1 MNNSIRFSIK
11 KAFKYY
17 LDAFF
22 YLFLIK
28 LLLEKMKKLALLF
41 IVVLLTS
48 ISYGQKREKV
58 KGSKIVTIEK
68 KEIGN
73 FENLEI
79 EDNLEILLIKS
90 DKCSLEIEADDNLH
104 SEININTNGNTLRL
118 TTLKDVGGFK
128 KFLVKVFYNNDFKL
142 LLAKHETIITATS
155 DVELD
160 NFTIKSFDYSKI
172 FMNGKIKTFTIMQND
187 KSKSELNLKAEM
199 VTIELSKNAQLKAL
213 IASNQLKADLYQK
226 SSAVVEGDVID
237 LKLRLDNSSEFTGMN
252 LISKSAELIA
262 EANTTTKINVVTNAT
277 IEASGKSEIQFY
289 GDAKIELKKFTENTV
304 IMKKT
309 LK

>member
-1 MNNSIRFSIK
+1 
-11 KAFKYY
+11 
-17 LDAFF
+17 
-22 YLFLIK
+22 
-28 LLLEKMKKLALLF
+28 MKKIALLF

-104 SEININTNGNTLRL
+104 SEIIINSNGSTLRL
-118 TTLKDVGGFK
+118 TTSKDVGGFK

>member
-1 MNNSIRFSIK
+1 
-11 KAFKYY
+11 
-17 LDAFF
+17 
-22 YLFLIK
+22 
-28 LLLEKMKKLALLF
+28 MKKLALLF
-41 IVVLLTS
+41 TVVLLTS

-237 LKLRLDNSSEFTGMN
+237 LKLRLDNNSEFTGMN

>member
-1 MNNSIRFSIK
+1 
-11 KAFKYY
+11 
-17 LDAFF
+17 
-22 YLFLIK
+22 
-28 LLLEKMKKLALLF
+28 MKKLALLF
-41 IVVLLTS
+41 IAVLITGF
-48 ISYGQKREKV
+48 SYGQKREKV
-58 KGSKIVTIEK
+58 KGSKNVTIEK

-79 EDNLEILLIKS
+79 EDNIEILLIKG

-104 SEININTNGNTLRL
+104 NEININSNGNTLRL
-118 TTLKDVGGFK
+118 TTLKEVGGFK

-142 LLAKHETIITATS
+142 LLTKHESIITATTE
-155 DVELD
+155 VELD

-172 FMNGKIKTFTIMQND
+172 FMNAKIKTFTIMQND
-187 KSKSELNLKAEM
+187 KSKSELNLKSEM
-199 VTIELSKNAQLKAL
+199 ATIELSKNAQLKAL
-213 IASNQLKADLYQK
+213 IAATQLKADLYQK
-226 SSAVVEGDVID
+226 STAVIEGDVVE

-252 LISKSAELIA
+252 LISKTAELIA
-262 EANTTTKINVVTNAT
+262 EANSTTKINVVTNAT

>member
-1 MNNSIRFSIK
+1 MVFFSI
-11 KAFKYY
+11 F
-17 LDAFF
+17 DE
-22 YLFLIK
+22 IIIR
-28 LLLEKMKKLALLF
+28 KMKKLALLF

-58 KGSKIVTIEK
+58 RGSKIVTIEK

>member
-1 MNNSIRFSIK
+1 
-11 KAFKYY
+11 
-17 LDAFF
+17 
-22 YLFLIK
+22 
-28 LLLEKMKKLALLF
+28 MKKIALLF

-187 KSKSELNLKAEM
+187 KSKSELNLKAET

-289 GDAKIELKKFTENTV
+289 GDAKIELKKFTENTI

>member
-1 MNNSIRFSIK
+1 
-11 KAFKYY
+11 
-17 LDAFF
+17 
-22 YLFLIK
+22 
-28 LLLEKMKKLALLF
+28 MKKLALLF
-41 IVVLLTS
+41 IAVLITGF
-48 ISYGQKREKV
+48 SYGQKREKV
-58 KGSKIVTIEK
+58 KGSKNVTIEK

-79 EDNLEILLIKS
+79 EDNIEILLIKG

-104 SEININTNGNTLRL
+104 NEININSNGNTLRL
-118 TTLKDVGGFK
+118 TTLKEVGGFK

-142 LLAKHETIITATS
+142 LLTKHESIITATTE
-155 DVELD
+155 VELD

-172 FMNGKIKTFTIMQND
+172 FMNAKIKTFTIMQND
-187 KSKSELNLKAEM
+187 KSKLELNLKSEM
-199 VTIELSKNAQLKAL
+199 ATIELSKNAQLKAL
-213 IASNQLKADLYQK
+213 IAATQLKADLYQK
-226 SSAVVEGDVID
+226 STAVIEGDVVE

-252 LISKSAELIA
+252 LISKTAELIA
-262 EANTTTKINVVTNAT
+262 EANSTTKINVVTNAT

>member
-1 MNNSIRFSIK
+1 
-11 KAFKYY
+11 
-17 LDAFF
+17 
-22 YLFLIK
+22 
-28 LLLEKMKKLALLF
+28 MKKLALLF
-41 IVVLLTS
+41 IAILITGF
-48 ISYGQKREKV
+48 SYGQKREKV
-58 KGSKIVTIEK
+58 KGSKNVTIEK

-79 EDNLEILLIKS
+79 EDNIDILLIKS

-104 SEININTNGNTLRL
+104 SEININSNENTLRL
-118 TTLKDVGGFK
+118 TTSKDVGGFK

-142 LLAKHETIITATS
+142 LLAKHESVVTATS
-155 DVELD
+155 EIVLD
-160 NFTIKSFDYSKI
+160 NFTIKTFDYSKVY
-172 FMNGKIKTFTIMQND
+172 MNGSVKTFTIMQND
-187 KSKSELNLKAEM
+187 KSKSELNLKSEM
-199 VTIELSKNAQLKAL
+199 ATIELSKNAQLKAL
-213 IASNQLKADLYQK
+213 IASTQLKVDLYQK
-226 SSAVVEGDVID
+226 SSAVIEGDVSE
-237 LKLRLDNSSEFTGMN
+237 LKLRVDNSSEFIGMN
-252 LISKSAELIA
+252 LITKNAELIA

>member
-1 MNNSIRFSIK
+1 MLFFSIFDK
-11 KAFKYY
+11 NYY
-17 LDAFF
+17 QR
-22 YLFLIK
+22 
-28 LLLEKMKKLALLF
+28 KMKKLALLF
-41 IVVLLTS
+41 LAVLITGF
-48 ISYGQKREKV
+48 SYGQKREKV
-58 KGSKIVTIEK
+58 KGSKNVTIEK

-79 EDNLEILLIKS
+79 EDNLDILLIKS

-104 SEININTNGNTLRL
+104 SEININSNGNTLRL
-118 TTLKDVGGFK
+118 TTSKEVGGFK

-142 LLAKHETIITATS
+142 LLAKHESIITATT
-155 DVELD
+155 DIELD

-172 FMNGKIKTFTIMQND
+172 FVNAKVKTFTIMQND
-187 KSKSELNLKAEM
+187 KSKSELNLKNEST
-199 VTIELSKNAQLKAL
+199 TIELSKNAQLKAL
-213 IASNQLKADLYQK
+213 IASNQLKVDLYQK
-226 SSAVVEGDVID
+226 ATAVVEGDVNE
-237 LKLRLDNSSEFTGMN
+237 LKLRVDNSSEFTGMN
-252 LISKSAELIA
+252 LISKTAELIA
-262 EANTTTKINVVTNAT
+262 EANTTTKLNVVTSAS

>member
-1 MNNSIRFSIK
+1 
-11 KAFKYY
+11 
-17 LDAFF
+17 
-22 YLFLIK
+22 
-28 LLLEKMKKLALLF
+28 MKKLALLF
-41 IVVLLTS
+41 LAVLITGF
-48 ISYGQKREKV
+48 SYGQKREKV
-58 KGSKIVTIEK
+58 KGSKNVTIEK

-79 EDNLEILLIKS
+79 EDNLDILLIKS

-104 SEININTNGNTLRL
+104 SEININSNGNTLRL
-118 TTLKDVGGFK
+118 TTSKEVGGFK

-142 LLAKHETIITATS
+142 LLAKHESIITATT
-155 DVELD
+155 DIELD

-172 FMNGKIKTFTIMQND
+172 FVNAKVKTFTIMQND
-187 KSKSELNLKAEM
+187 KSKSELNLKNEST
-199 VTIELSKNAQLKAL
+199 TIELSKNAQLKAL
-213 IASNQLKADLYQK
+213 IASNQLKVDLYQK
-226 SSAVVEGDVID
+226 ATAVVEGDVNE
-237 LKLRLDNSSEFTGMN
+237 LKLRVDNSSEFTGMN
-252 LISKSAELIA
+252 LISKTAELIA
-262 EANTTTKINVVTNAT
+262 EANTTTKLNVVTSAS

>member
-1 MNNSIRFSIK
+1 
-11 KAFKYY
+11 
-17 LDAFF
+17 
-22 YLFLIK
+22 
-28 LLLEKMKKLALLF
+28 MKKFALLF

>member
-1 MNNSIRFSIK
+1 
-11 KAFKYY
+11 
-17 LDAFF
+17 
-22 YLFLIK
+22 
-28 LLLEKMKKLALLF
+28 MKKLALLF

-68 KEIGN
+68 KGIGN

-187 KSKSELNLKAEM
+187 KSKSELNLKAET

>member
-1 MNNSIRFSIK
+1 
-11 KAFKYY
+11 
-17 LDAFF
+17 
-22 YLFLIK
+22 
-28 LLLEKMKKLALLF
+28 MKKLALLF
-41 IVVLLTS
+41 IAVLITGF
-48 ISYGQKREKV
+48 SYGQKREKI
-58 KGSKIVTIEK
+58 KGSKNVTIEK

-79 EDNLEILLIKS
+79 EDNLDILLIKS

-104 SEININTNGNTLRL
+104 SEININSNGNTLRL
-118 TTLKDVGGFK
+118 TTSKDISGFK

-142 LLAKHETIITATS
+142 ILAKHESIITATT
-155 DVELD
+155 DIELD

-172 FMNGKIKTFTIMQND
+172 FVNAKVKTFTIMQND
-187 KSKSELNLKAEM
+187 KSKSELNLKNEST
-199 VTIELSKNAQLKAL
+199 TIELSKNAQLKAL
-213 IASNQLKADLYQK
+213 IASNQLKVDLYQK
-226 SSAVVEGDVID
+226 ATAVVEGDVNE
-237 LKLRLDNSSEFTGMN
+237 LKLRVDNSSEFTGMN
-252 LISKSAELIA
+252 LISKTAELIA
-262 EANTTTKINVVTNAT
+262 EANTTTKLNVVTSAS

>member
-1 MNNSIRFSIK
+1 
-11 KAFKYY
+11 
-17 LDAFF
+17 
-22 YLFLIK
+22 
-28 LLLEKMKKLALLF
+28 MKKLALLF
-41 IVVLLTS
+41 TVVLLTS

>member
-1 MNNSIRFSIK
+1 
-11 KAFKYY
+11 
-17 LDAFF
+17 
-22 YLFLIK
+22 
-28 LLLEKMKKLALLF
+28 MKKLALLLF
-41 IVVLLTS
+41 AVLITG

-58 KGSKIVTIEK
+58 KGSKNVTIEK

-104 SEININTNGNTLRL
+104 GEININSNGNTLRL
-118 TTLKDVGGFK
+118 TTLKDVTGFK

-142 LLAKHETIITATS
+142 LLAKHETEITATS
-155 DVELD
+155 EIVLD
-160 NFTIKSFDYSKI
+160 NFTVKSFDYSKI
-172 FMNGKIKTFTIMQND
+172 FMNGNIKNFTIMQND

-199 VTIELSKNAQLKAL
+199 ATIELSKNAQLKAL
-213 IASNQLKADLYQK
+213 IAATQLKVDLYQK
-226 SSAVVEGDVID
+226 SSAVVEGDVSE
-237 LKLRLDNSSEFTGMN
+237 LKLRLDNSSEFIGMN

-262 EANTTTKINVVTNAT
+262 EANTTTKLNVVSNAT

-309 LK
+309 IK